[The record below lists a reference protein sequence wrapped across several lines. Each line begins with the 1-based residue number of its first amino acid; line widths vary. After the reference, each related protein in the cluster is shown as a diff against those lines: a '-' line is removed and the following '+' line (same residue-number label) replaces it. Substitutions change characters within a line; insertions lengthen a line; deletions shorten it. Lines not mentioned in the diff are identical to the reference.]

1 MLVDDV
7 CIILFRIFI
16 VFFTFYFFLFIV
28 FVPKEEGR
36 KKDFALMRDGD
47 LFS

>member
-16 VFFTFYFFLFIV
+16 VFFTFYFFLSIV
-28 FVPKEEGR
+28 FVPKEEG
-36 KKDFALMRDGD
+36 KKKIALMRDSD
-47 LFS
+47 LFL